1 MIIFRAKY
9 KGILTEFA
17 FLEGTIPNHAV
28 IMCEGL
34 PVVPKRQEAIEFL
47 ADQGYLVF
55 YPRYRGTWE
64 SDGEFLAQNPAE
76 DINLL
81 LELIN
86 LGEITELYNN
96 KTFHF
101 DINKISVIGTS
112 FGGSIA
118 LEAAGIENVNKVVAL
133 SPVVDFKKF
142 NTQYPE
148 EDLKHIG
155 KFIEKAFSNGYRFN
169 PKNWQRMLDG
179 LVINPSAVM
188 TDQSAK
194 KILIIQCDDDF
205 TVRHVPVAEF
215 AKKFNTSYKQLEHGG
230 HFSFSKI
237 NKQVWGFILDWL
249 K

>member
-17 FLEGTIPNHAV
+17 FLEGAKPTHAV

-47 ADQGYLVF
+47 AKRGYFVF

-64 SDGEFLAQNPAE
+64 SDGEFLNQNPVE
-76 DINLL
+76 DIGLL
-81 LELIN
+81 VELIN
-86 LGEITELYNN
+86 SGEITELYNN
-96 KTFHF
+96 KTFTF
-101 DINKISVIGTS
+101 DIKKISVIGTS

-133 SPVVDFKKF
+133 SPVVDYKKF
-142 NTQYPE
+142 NTLYPE
-148 EDLKHIG
+148 EDLKHTG
-155 KFIEKAFSNGYRFN
+155 EFMDKAFSNGYRFS
-169 PKNWQRMLDG
+169 KENWQKMLDG
-179 LVINPSAVM
+179 LVIDPSLVM
-188 TDQSAK
+188 TDKNTK
-194 KILIIQCDDDF
+194 KIMVLQCEDDAS
-205 TVRHVPVAEF
+205 VNYIPVAEF
-215 AKKFNTSYKQLEHGG
+215 VKKYNLAYKQLATGG

-237 NKQVWGFILDWL
+237 NVQNWELILDWL

>member
-64 SDGEFLAQNPAE
+64 SDGEFLTQDPVE
-76 DINLL
+76 DISLL
-81 LELIN
+81 VELIN
-86 LGEITELYNN
+86 SGKITELYNN
-96 KTFHF
+96 KTFAF
-101 DINKISVIGTS
+101 DIEKISVIGTS

-118 LEAAGIENVNKVVAL
+118 LEAASINNVNKIVAL
-133 SPVVDFKKF
+133 SPVVDYKKF

-148 EDLKHIG
+148 EDLKHTG
-155 KFIEKAFSNGYRFN
+155 EFIERAFSNCYRYSK
-169 PKNWQRMLDG
+169 KNWQRMLDG
-179 LVINPSAVM
+179 LVIDVSQAL
-188 TDQSAK
+188 TDENVK
-194 KILIIQCDDDF
+194 KIMVFQCEDD
-205 TVRHVPVAEF
+205 TSVNHVPVAEY
-215 AKKFNTSYKQLEHGG
+215 AEKYNLTYKQFKTGG
-230 HFSFSKI
+230 HFSFSRI
-237 NKQVWGFILDWL
+237 NERNWKLIFDWL